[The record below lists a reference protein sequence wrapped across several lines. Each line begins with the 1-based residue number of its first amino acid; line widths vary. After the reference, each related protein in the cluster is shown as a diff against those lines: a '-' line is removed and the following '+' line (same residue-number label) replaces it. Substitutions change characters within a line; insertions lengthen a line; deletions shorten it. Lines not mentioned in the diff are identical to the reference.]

1 MTEAAALLGAMS
13 MCVFWTAWKEK
24 KNENPRDSRFMTVAA
39 VVMMAG
45 AGAFGLAAL

>member
-13 MCVFWTAWKEK
+13 ICVLWTAWKEK

-39 VVMMAG
+39 AVMMAG
-45 AGAFGLAAL
+45 AGVFAVAAL